1 MSLFLHRDKANH
13 LHNSGYAAV
22 MGAIRMRVQTAD
34 KNMVPHSSQ
43 ALLPVKSSIYNIAF
57 SSENII
63 SAESGE
69 KYAQIKQKQ
78 SKAVLIKCQWILM
91 WEDNRQLFHW
101 RRRYYG
107 LWTSIFISSD
117 GLNLKHVTYGFI
129 LLQTCSFSIDN
140 KCVWI
145 IVIFLSAVWFSF
157 WRHPF
162 IAEDPLVNK

>member
-1 MSLFLHRDKANH
+1 MDLLQWWVPSEWESRLLIKTWFHIPDNH
-13 LHNSGYAAV
+13 CFQRKYE
-22 MGAIRMRVQTAD
+22 
-34 KNMVPHSSQ
+34 
-43 ALLPVKSSIYNIAF
+43 SSIYNIAF

-140 KCVWI
+140 TCVWI